1 MKHEDRE
8 AALIT
13 LHAVCAHT
21 GDVLENAKQYLKDHR
36 YHLTT
41 SEKKLLV
48 RLLESYPANNL
59 RINLM
64 QSLHLRERNLKVLQH
79 LDYSRFSRSEAHLEA
94 VRALR
99 NGELLSWHGVGEA
112 LLSKHSPEAL
122 MHFAQ
127 RPGYMVRMLSRLLS
141 LDYSEADILRALEP
155 RSGAISGHLVLKT
168 LRTMLKRGAE
178 LDTKYRQAVEA
189 CNQKYWFEEHT
200 STDDQRERSFIDL
213 QAESRRQTARFICL
227 EQPEQTVREEVFRT
241 VSALEKKL
249 SEKRKALLNKRELIT
264 RLKQAADRRRRDGM
278 YRNASHDIDVDLL
291 HYRLYADMPEK
302 LQQQFNALAAEIDLL
317 KEQIEAAQAEAQE
330 QLDRRI
336 AEARAENAVRYAQT
350 MGEIDAWTQEELA
363 RLERRIAKEAE
374 GRITLPE
381 RRAAELEALDEQYR
395 REKLAARYDAQAA
408 SILKHLLRAHF
419 AQADTPLKGKKVFLD
434 MKEFDLEHSVLETED
449 RSKDGGYIRSG
460 IAYKIPEGARYVRFF
475 TYWNDRQ
482 RIDIDLHAGGVTTD
496 GRELHVG
503 WNAAFRGSGVVHSG
517 DITHSDAAEYID
529 IDLSAPIR
537 EIYTNVHFFNGRSFK
552 HIETCYVGMMAVDQI
567 GQTISRYD
575 PANCF
580 FTHKL
585 TQNTNS
591 LYYGFIDVQNRF
603 VRFVGQM
610 NESRWAARPPVES
623 EETMFS
629 LREYLDTV
637 IDGQGAELVASRQ
650 EADVVL
656 TMGKSLL
663 DNGMSLADNNFFL
676 EC

>member
-1 MKHEDRE
+1 
-8 AALIT
+8 
-13 LHAVCAHT
+13 
-21 GDVLENAKQYLKDHR
+21 
-36 YHLTT
+36 
-41 SEKKLLV
+41 
-48 RLLESYPANNL
+48 LESYPVNNL
-59 RINLM
+59 RVNLM
-64 QSLHLRERNLKVLQH
+64 QSLHLRERNLKVLRY

-122 MHFAQ
+122 THFAQ

-141 LDYSEADILRALEP
+141 LDYGEADILRALEP

-168 LRTMLKRGAE
+168 LRTMMKRSSG
-178 LDTKYRQAVEA
+178 
-189 CNQKYWFEEHT
+189 
-200 STDDQRERSFIDL
+200 
-213 QAESRRQTARFICL
+213 
-227 EQPEQTVREEVFRT
+227 
-241 VSALEKKL
+241 LEKKHQEAVQACRQKYARERAIDIPDYDQEESL
-249 SEKRKALLNKRELIT
+249 ISSMAAHRRSEAHSTYLVQPEYEARRSAFRKA
-264 RLKQAADRRRRDGM
+264 G
-278 YRNASHDIDVDLL
+278 
-291 HYRLYADMPEK
+291 
-302 LQQQFNALAAEIDLL
+302 LL
-317 KEQIEAAQAEAQE
+317 KEQLELSQRRLEDQKRALRNSELTDHRSARPQWQRNAHDTMDADRLYALMYMDIPAIRSQIRHLESEIARLTEEIKLAQAEAEASFRQQME
-330 QLDRRI
+330 RI
-336 AEARAENAVRYAQT
+336 HAENDALHRRAIE
-350 MGEIDAWTQEELA
+350 EIDAWERKELDNLPRRIEREMAEQAA
-363 RLERRIAKEAE
+363 RLRDIELRREAE
-374 GRITLPE
+374 LK
-381 RRAAELEALDEQYR
+381 ELEDQHQRAVRTSL
-395 REKLAARYDAQAA
+395 YDAQAV
-408 SILKHLLRAHF
+408 SILRKLLRAHF

-460 IAYKIPEGARYVRFF
+460 IAYRIPEDAKYVRFF
-475 TYWNDRQ
+475 VYWNDTR

-496 GRELHVG
+496 GRDLHVG
-503 WNAAFRGSGVVHSG
+503 WNADFRDGGVVHSG

-552 HIETCYVGMMAVDQI
+552 NIETCYVGMMAVDQT

-610 NESRWAARPPVES
+610 NESSWAARPPVES
-623 EETMFS
+623 EEAMFS
-629 LREYLDTV
+629 LREYLDSV
-637 IDGQGAELVASRQ
+637 MGGQGAELVSSKK

-663 DNGMSLADNNFFL
+663 DCGVSLADNNFFL